1 MGRKTL
7 NDTTTPANPGSSLRW
22 DRRIPQSTKPLLTR
36 SHAKYVSP
44 KHAFRRLEADP
55 TAGPGAVPAA
65 PELGA
70 RYPSGLFRAREG
82 RGSSGPRQITGAVTP
97 AIELRIEA
105 VDGFPPPFQ
114 VVIARL
120 TRRDSLV
127 DAYASLTEVLDST
140 GFRRIGEL
148 PLDEW
153 VFHLS
158 VAYAGE
164 LDGPGW
170 EALLSGCRRETLP
183 APAERVSSVDFVWYG
198 DDGEHIE
205 SIPLQET

>member
-1 MGRKTL
+1 MGVLVASLPHPNSGHVTL
-7 NDTTTPANPGSSLRW
+7 RGFFEPERVEALR
-22 DRRIPQSTKPLLTR
+22 DRVR
-36 SHAKYVSP
+36 SW
-44 KHAFRRLEADP
+44 
-55 TAGPGAVPAA
+55 
-65 PELGA
+65 
-70 RYPSGLFRAREG
+70 
-82 RGSSGPRQITGAVTP
+82 GAVTP

-127 DAYASLTEVLDST
+127 DAYTSLTEVLDST
-140 GFRRIGEL
+140 DFRRIGEL

-170 EALLSGCRRETLP
+170 DALLSGYQREIVP
-183 APAERVSSVDFVWYG
+183 APAECVSSVDFVWYD
-198 DDGEHIE
+198 DDGEHTE
-205 SIPLQET
+205 SIPLQEP